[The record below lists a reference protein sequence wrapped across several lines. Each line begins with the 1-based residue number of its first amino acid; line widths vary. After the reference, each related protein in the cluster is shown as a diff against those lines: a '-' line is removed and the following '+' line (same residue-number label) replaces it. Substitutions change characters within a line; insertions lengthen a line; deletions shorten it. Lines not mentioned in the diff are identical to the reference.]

1 VSKYLVKV
9 YTEKDS
15 LVGET
20 MKETMDDA
28 AEYLDQRLQERP
40 DCWGKISV
48 IEQEDTDAGKRAT
61 ED

>member
-1 VSKYLVKV
+1 MNKYLVKI
-9 YTEKDS
+9 YTEKDD

-20 MKETMDDA
+20 MMDTMEEA
-28 AEYLDQRLQERP
+28 ADYLDQRQQERP

>member
-1 VSKYLVKV
+1 MNKYLVKI
-9 YTEKDS
+9 YTEKDD

-20 MKETMDDA
+20 MMDTMEEA
-28 AEYLDQRLQERP
+28 ADYLDKRQQERP

-48 IEQEDTDAGKRAT
+48 IEQEEEDAGKRAT

>member
-1 VSKYLVKV
+1 MSKYLVKV

-48 IEQEDTDAGKRAT
+48 IEQEEREKQ
-61 ED
+61 